1 MDSFGLSSH
10 IIETVDSTTFS
21 VDLSCAIASQFK
33 TAGFV
38 VQDVGHHIIVG
49 CLFDSPDVEPME
61 CACIYLDDDILWIKA
76 IAARWWFRDT
86 NDDRYFNEF
95 WKVVDQLKGTEFKS
109 FIANRRFHEGTV
121 GDLPKPEYC
130 DEGFKEAFE
139 SGALKDWFGTPADY
153 EQMSLF

>member
-1 MDSFGLSSH
+1 MNSFDLSSH
-10 IIETVDSTTFS
+10 IIETVDSTLFS
-21 VDLSCAIASQFK
+21 AALSHAIASQFK
-33 TAGFV
+33 AARFAV
-38 VQDVGHHIIVG
+38 NDIGHHIIVG

-86 NDDRYFNEF
+86 NDDRYFNAF
-95 WKVVDQLKGTEFKS
+95 WKVVDRLKESEFKS
-109 FIANRRFHEGTV
+109 FVVSQKFHEGTV
-121 GDLPKPEYC
+121 GDLPKPENC

-153 EQMSLF
+153 EQLPLF